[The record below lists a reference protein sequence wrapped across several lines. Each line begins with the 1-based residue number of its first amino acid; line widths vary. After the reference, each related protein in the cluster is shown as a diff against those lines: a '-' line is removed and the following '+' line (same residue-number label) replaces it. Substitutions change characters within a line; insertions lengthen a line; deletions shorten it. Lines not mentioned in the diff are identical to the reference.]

1 MTIEEEF
8 FNKLSELIEKIEKI
22 KKYDDL
28 VKYEYSVNKKDRK
41 IGELI
46 LREDV
51 LNLLK
56 DNKTYETKQKRQN

>member
-56 DNKTYETKQKRQN
+56 DNKKNL